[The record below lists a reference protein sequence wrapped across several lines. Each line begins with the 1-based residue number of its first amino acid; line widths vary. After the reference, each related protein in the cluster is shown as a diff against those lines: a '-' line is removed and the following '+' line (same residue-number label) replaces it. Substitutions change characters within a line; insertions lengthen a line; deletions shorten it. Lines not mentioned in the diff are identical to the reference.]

1 MNQRASLLSGW
12 ASAAAA
18 TASRSPFLQKDRPR
32 GHRAWDGRGA
42 PFAST
47 ARRRTTRDMDCGHMV
62 LPNRSSMKRHRSG
75 SVQLDGSPRSCRA
88 CETIT
93 QAPAPFHSISRG
105 RAGPGLLAEVVFSK
119 FGLHLP
125 LHRQRCR
132 AHRAHRWNR
141 RSRPRR
147 TRSSAPARMCRP
159 RLRHSALRRAPASA
173 ELSGG
178 ALELP
183 HQLLAEALAPLG
195 VEAAPPQ
202 LFLEGLGVYV
212 VEDEALRR
220 ELVA

>member
-1 MNQRASLLSGW
+1 MYLARSSPTVLTGFMDASSSGLQRPHSG
-12 ASAAAA
+12 
-18 TASRSPFLQKDRPR
+18 TPRPP
-32 GHRAWDGRGA
+32 G
-42 PFAST
+42 AST
-47 ARRRTTRDMDCGHMV
+47 
-62 LPNRSSMKRHRSG
+62 PS
-75 SVQLDGSPRSCRA
+75 QP
-88 CETIT
+88 
-93 QAPAPFHSISRG
+93 
-105 RAGPGLLAEVVFSK
+105 
-119 FGLHLP
+119 LP

-159 RLRHSALRRAPASA
+159 RHRPSALRRAPASA

-220 ELVA
+220 ELVAQARIKARHVLPVLKRLRIHVASEDLLQVVRQPRPGTPVDEEPPAVPHVVRDRAELLHLV